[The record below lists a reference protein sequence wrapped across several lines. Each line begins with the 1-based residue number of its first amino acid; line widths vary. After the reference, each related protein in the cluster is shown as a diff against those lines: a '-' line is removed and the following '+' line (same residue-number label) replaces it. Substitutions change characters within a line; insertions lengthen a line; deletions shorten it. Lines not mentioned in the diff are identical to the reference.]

1 MNKEMKNR
9 IEIRKKIGIN
19 RKNENGK
26 GERKV
31 KWNRSY
37 KKKENEIEG
46 SKKNNGTGANKKNN
60 GIVVKGK
67 ENEIGANKRRM
78 E

>member
-1 MNKEMKNR
+1 MKNG

-46 SKKNNGTGANKKNN
+46 SKK
-60 GIVVKGK
+60 IMEQELIK
-67 ENEIGANKRRM
+67 EEWNSSRERKM
-78 E
+78 K

>member
-1 MNKEMKNR
+1 MKNR
-9 IEIRKKIGIN
+9 IDIRKKIGIN

-46 SKKNNGTGANKKNN
+46 SKK
-60 GIVVKGK
+60 IMEQELIK
-67 ENEIGANKRRM
+67 EEWNSSKERKM
-78 E
+78 K

>member
-1 MNKEMKNR
+1 MKNR

-46 SKKNNGTGANKKNN
+46 SKK
-60 GIVVKGK
+60 IMEQELIK
-67 ENEIGANKRRM
+67 EEWNRSK
-78 E
+78 

>member
-1 MNKEMKNR
+1 MKNR

-46 SKKNNGTGANKKNN
+46 SKK
-60 GIVVKGK
+60 IMEQELIK
-67 ENEIGANKRRM
+67 EEWNSSRERKM
-78 E
+78 K

>member
-1 MNKEMKNR
+1 MKNR
-9 IEIRKKIGIN
+9 IKIRKKIGIN

-46 SKKNNGTGANKKNN
+46 SKK
-60 GIVVKGK
+60 IMEQELIK
-67 ENEIGANKRRM
+67 EEWNSSKERKM
-78 E
+78 K

>member
-1 MNKEMKNR
+1 MKNR
-9 IEIRKKIGIN
+9 IKIRKKIGIN

-46 SKKNNGTGANKKNN
+46 SKK
-60 GIVVKGK
+60 IMEQELIK
-67 ENEIGANKRRM
+67 EEWNRSK
-78 E
+78 

>member
-1 MNKEMKNR
+1 MKNR
-9 IEIRKKIGIN
+9 IKIRKKIGIN

-46 SKKNNGTGANKKNN
+46 SKK
-60 GIVVKGK
+60 IMEQELIK
-67 ENEIGANKRRM
+67 EEWNSSRERKM
-78 E
+78 K

>member
-1 MNKEMKNR
+1 MKNR
-9 IEIRKKIGIN
+9 IDIRKKIGIN

-46 SKKNNGTGANKKNN
+46 SKK
-60 GIVVKGK
+60 IMEQELIK
-67 ENEIGANKRRM
+67 EEWNSSRERKM
-78 E
+78 K